1 MEKLLKTQEVAK
13 ICQVAQ
19 GTVIRWINEGRL
31 PAATTAGGHNRIR
44 PKDLLEL
51 LKTLHLPIPEELFLA
66 QSLDQKTRVLIV
78 DDEPEVRKMVRWMIE
93 QDFSG
98 VEIEEAQEGFGAG
111 WKTHSFRPHLVVLDL
126 MLPGLDGFHVCKF
139 IRQFPELKDT
149 KIIAISALMDP
160 EVSKKI
166 MSLGANDF
174 LTKPF
179 DLDVLKE
186 KICVHLNLRRK
197 GEPHEAA

>member
-1 MEKLLKTQEVAK
+1 MEKLLRTQEVARM
-13 ICQVAQ
+13 CQVAQ

-31 PAATTAGGHNRIR
+31 PAAATAGGHNRVR
-44 PKDLLEL
+44 AKDLLEL
-51 LKTLHLPIPEELFLA
+51 LKTLRLPIPDELSSDP
-66 QSLDQKTRVLIV
+66 SLDQKTRVLIV
-78 DDEPEVRKMVRWMIE
+78 DDEPEERKMIRWMLE
-93 QDFSG
+93 QDFTEI
-98 VEIEEAQEGFGAG
+98 EIEEAQEGFVAG

-126 MLPGLDGFHVCKF
+126 MLPGLDGFHVCEF
-139 IRQFPELKDT
+139 IRRFPELKET

-160 EVSKKI
+160 EVAKKI

-186 KICVHLNLRRK
+186 KICMQLNGKRK
-197 GEPHEAA
+197 GDPHEAA